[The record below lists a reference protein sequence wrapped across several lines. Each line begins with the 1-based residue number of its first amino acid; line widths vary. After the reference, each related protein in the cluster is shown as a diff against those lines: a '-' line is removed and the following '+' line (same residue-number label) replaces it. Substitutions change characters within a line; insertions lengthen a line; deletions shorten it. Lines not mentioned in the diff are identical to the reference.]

1 MKQDFTIWR
10 NQILQNPQNILPLKF
25 GMSQDEV
32 IEIFGNP
39 DAVSTMSS
47 DGKPLILK
55 YHDIE
60 LHFDRKAPH
69 GLYLIY
75 SDDEIELS
83 ITDHHEEL
91 LQPITNIEPVDNEFF
106 LQDGAVYF
114 SGLYENGL
122 LKGVAP
128 KDFCCWHYWGKSST
142 ACFLGGIRLR
152 GADPAS
158 FRVLNYAY
166 AMDKTSVYT
175 TSGKVPDA
183 DLIAFQVLDNG
194 QNDSGAPQGYAKD
207 SRQVYFHNGDGKVK
221 IIKDAEVSSFRSLGD
236 TYFGRDDK
244 RIYAYGKQLSKADLT
259 SWELLSHWYSRDTK
273 RVYYLNREI
282 KGADRASFTVCTPLD
297 AAPLADHLARDKD
310 HFYQNDEMIEELLWL
325 ERLHEINKEQ

>member
-1 MKQDFTIWR
+1 
-10 NQILQNPQNILPLKF
+10 
-25 GMSQDEV
+25 
-32 IEIFGNP
+32 
-39 DAVSTMSS
+39 MSS

-259 SWELLSHWYSRDTK
+259 SWDK

-282 KGADRASFTVCTPLD
+282 KGADRASFTVCTPLN
-297 AAPLADHLARDKD
+297 AFPLADHLARDKD
-310 HFYQNDEMIEELLWL
+310 HFYQNDEMIEKTLWL